1 MNKNTIQAKWKGATL
16 VWRYSSGFWHCSLPK
31 KPNSQRK
38 IKGLICRYSGHG
50 ETKDQAF
57 YDFLYAN
64 GLQAWFA
71 FLARSKVNTITNL
84 NQSL

>member
-1 MNKNTIQAKWKGATL
+1 MNKDTIRAKWKGATL
-16 VWRYSSGFWHCSLPK
+16 VWIYSRGFWHCSLPA

-38 IKGLICRYSGHG
+38 IKGLICTKSGHG

-64 GLQAWFA
+64 GVQSWLT
-71 FLARSKVNTITNL
+71 FLESSKA
-84 NQSL
+84 